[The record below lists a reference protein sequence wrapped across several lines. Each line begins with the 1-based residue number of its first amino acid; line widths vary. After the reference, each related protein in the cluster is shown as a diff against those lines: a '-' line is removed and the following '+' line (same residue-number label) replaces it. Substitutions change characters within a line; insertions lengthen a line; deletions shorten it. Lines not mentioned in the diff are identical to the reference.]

1 MGAESGKMKIL
12 LVDDS
17 KVALTMYKDG
27 LSDDL
32 YEKKYAHNGNE
43 ALLFY
48 KSWQPDLIVLDIQM
62 PEMTGYTVLKQI
74 REMEKGSGR
83 RTAIVMA
90 TAMGDKS
97 DIVDCAKVGIQG
109 YIVKPFKQDEL
120 PSRLENYYSAFQK
133 SGVKQ

>member
-1 MGAESGKMKIL
+1 MGAETGKMKIL

-32 YEKKYAHNGNE
+32 YDKKFAHNGNE

-48 KSWQPDLIVLDIQM
+48 KSWQPDLIVLDIVM
-62 PEMTGYTVLKQI
+62 PEVTGYTVLKQI
-74 REMEKGSGR
+74 REMEKASGR

-120 PSRLENYYSAFQK
+120 AARLENYYSTFQK
-133 SGVKQ
+133 RSVVQ

>member
-1 MGAESGKMKIL
+1 MKIL

-27 LSDDL
+27 LSDEL

-62 PEMTGYTVLKQI
+62 PEMTGYTVLKKI
-74 REMEKGSGR
+74 REMEKVSGR

-120 PSRLENYYSAFQK
+120 PGRLENYYNLFQK
-133 SGVKQ
+133 DGGKQ

>member
-1 MGAESGKMKIL
+1 MKIL
-12 LVDDS
+12 IVDDS
-17 KVALTMYKDG
+17 KVALTMYKEG
-27 LSDDL
+27 LSDGR
-32 YEKKYAHNGNE
+32 YEKKFAHNGNE

-48 KSWQPDLIVLDIQM
+48 KSWQPDLIVLDIVM

-74 REMEKGSGR
+74 REMEKASGR

-120 PSRLENYYSAFQK
+120 AARLEDYYAAFQK
-133 SGVKQ
+133 SAVKRL